1 MALLLLMGTALIQA
15 VAASYAPLI
24 PRQTQTPSSSA
35 IDESSKCS
43 SALLE
48 IGSKAPKPPSE
59 IADVQAEHFQTAT
72 ASFDPVCGWQS
83 AIPSSLASEYYMFQ
97 DELISWF
104 SMNSALVST
113 LLDNCPDEIKSDAT
127 PCSESIDGVPRATE
141 AKTTGGSSGSGSE
154 GSGSGD
160 SNDGEGQRSY
170 VVHGVALGVTAVLG
184 LAIAL

>member
-1 MALLLLMGTALIQA
+1 MALFLLIGTALIQT
-15 VAASYAPLI
+15 VAANHAPLI
-24 PRQTQTPSSSA
+24 PRQTQAPSSSA

-83 AIPSSLASEYYMFQ
+83 AIPSSLASEYYTYQ
-97 DELISWF
+97 DKLISWF
-104 SMNSALVST
+104 SMNSAL
-113 LLDNCPDEIKSDAT
+113 IKSDAT

-141 AKTTGGSSGSGSE
+141 AQTTGGSSGSGSG

-170 VVHGVALGVTAVLG
+170 VVHGSALGVAAVLG